1 MNDPRIVEVLHL
13 LDPRPGTRLWY
24 GGATP
29 LGCLRGVSAEQA
41 VWRPFPDRHS
51 IWEFT
56 LHLAYWKYAV
66 RRNLE
71 GSPIGGFAR
80 SPANW
85 PYVPKV
91 PDERSWKE
99 DRALLRSEQEKLVA
113 AVRAIHPKR
122 LDHEAPGSGAYR
134 LVDLLYGIVMHD
146 VYHVGQIQLLKRLYQ
161 NAMSGVE

>member
-13 LDPRPGTRLWY
+13 LDPRPGKRLWY

-29 LGCLRGVSAEQA
+29 LGCLRGVSAERA
-41 VWRPFPDRHS
+41 VWKPSPDRHS

-85 PYVPKV
+85 PRVPEV

-99 DRALLRSEQEKLVA
+99 DRALLRSEQERLVA
-113 AVRAIHPKR
+113 AVRAIDPKR
-122 LDHEAPGSGAYR
+122 LDDEAAGGGAYR
-134 LVDLLYGIVMHD
+134 LVDLLFGIVMHD

-161 NAMSGVE
+161 NAVSG